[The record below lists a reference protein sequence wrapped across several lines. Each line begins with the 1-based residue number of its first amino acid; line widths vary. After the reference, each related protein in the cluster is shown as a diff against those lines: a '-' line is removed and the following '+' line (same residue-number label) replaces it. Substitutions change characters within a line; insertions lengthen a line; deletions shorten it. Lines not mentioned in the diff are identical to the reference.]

1 MENTQLYDSI
11 IIGNGPAGITS
22 AIYLKRAGYNPLVI
36 SKKESSL
43 LKASEVENYYGFI
56 EPISGE
62 ELYLNGINQAKRL
75 NIELIEDEVLAVE
88 YGINGYKVSTKT
100 NAYTSRTIIFAT
112 GMVRNI
118 PVVKNLS
125 KYEGKGVSYCAVC
138 DGFFFRNK
146 NVAILGNKEYA
157 LHEAQVLLPLASK
170 VTILTNGKDI
180 EFENNDNI
188 EVITTKINE
197 LSGETI
203 LEEVSFND
211 GSTLKI
217 NGLFIALGTAS
228 SADFA
233 KKLGAAVENHKI
245 VINDKMETNIPGIY
259 AAGDTTDGMLQIAKA
274 VYQGAEAAMSA
285 IKYLKK

>member
-43 LKASEVENYYGFI
+43 LKATEVENYYGFV

-88 YGINGYKVSTKT
+88 YSMKGYKVGTK
-100 NAYTSRTIIFAT
+100 ASSFEARTIIFAT
-112 GMVRNI
+112 GMTRNI
-118 PVVKNLS
+118 PLVKNLA
-125 KYEGKGVSYCAVC
+125 KYEGKGVSYCAIC

-157 LHEAQVLLPLASK
+157 LHEAQILLPLASK

-180 EFENNDNI
+180 EFEKDDKI
-188 EVITTKINE
+188 DVITTKIDE
-197 LSGETI
+197 LSGEEI
-203 LEEVSFND
+203 LSEVSFID
-211 GSTLKI
+211 GSKLEI

-233 KKLGAAVENHKI
+233 KKLGAATDNHKI
-245 VINDKMETNIPGIY
+245 VINNKMETNIPGIY